1 MPQEWYSK
9 SARAVSKARYWL
21 FILAW
26 ILFFAYFIF
35 FHNAYETGSAYDT
48 GAVLAPAQQ
57 LIAYAPSP
65 VPGVRSGAA

>member
-1 MPQEWYSK
+1 M
-9 SARAVSKARYWL
+9 SKARYWL

-35 FHNAYETGSAYDT
+35 FHNAYETGSAYMI
-48 GAVLAPAQQ
+48 P
-57 LIAYAPSP
+57 APSWRQPSNSLPTPLP